1 MEWRGGVAMKILVL
15 GAGVVGVTAAYYLA
29 RAGHSVT
36 LLERR
41 EGAGLE
47 ASYANGGQL
56 LGETIHPWLA
66 PDIPGQVMRNF
77 ARADAPYR
85 MRFSLGPARW
95 LWGARF
101 LRNCTALRVARIS
114 DDLRRLAV
122 YSMAALDELRAAEPF
137 DFDHSQ
143 RGVLRLYRDGDKF
156 DQAADSALAEAV
168 AARRPVRLDMAAC
181 VALEPALEPA
191 AAAQGRFVGGLHYH
205 QEETGDAHKFS
216 AALAVAAQRLGVE
229 LRFGCTVQRLV
240 KSGGAVTAV
249 QTDQGEFRADAVV
262 LSLGC
267 HSAQLLRPLGLRLPI
282 YPVKGYAH
290 TLPVRGA
297 GAPKMALQ
305 DVERKMGITPFAGR
319 LRIAGTA
326 ELDGFNKRA
335 DPRRAA
341 AMLANLLDLFPD
353 CGDPKSAELW
363 TGLRPMTPDCAPII
377 GATPLNNLYIDSG
390 HGSLGWTL
398 ACGSGRAIADIIS
411 GRPPDVDM
419 RGLTI
424 DRFL

>member
-1 MEWRGGVAMKILVL
+1 MKILVL

-29 RAGHSVT
+29 RAGHEVT
-36 LLERR
+36 VLERR
-41 EGAGLE
+41 EGPGLE

-66 PDIPGQVMRNF
+66 PDIPGLVLRNF

-85 MRFSLGPARW
+85 VRFSAYPERW

-101 LRNCTALRVARIS
+101 LRNCTAARVARITA
-114 DDLRRLAV
+114 DLRRLAV
-122 YSMAALDELRAAEPF
+122 YSMAALEELRAAEPLE
-137 DFDHSQ
+137 FDHSG
-143 RGVLRLYRDGDKF
+143 RGVLRLYRDR
-156 DQAADSALAEAV
+156 DQFRRAADAAEDEDAV
-168 AARRPVRLDMAAC
+168 RRPERLDMPAC
-181 VALEPALEPA
+181 AALEPALENSRVNFA
-191 AAAQGRFVGGLHYH
+191 GGLHYH
-205 QEETGDAHKFS
+205 QEQTGDAHKFS
-216 AALAVAAQRLGVE
+216 AALAAAAERLGAS
-229 LRFGCTVQRLV
+229 FYYGCTVERLMHSGGGVTGV
-240 KSGGAVTAV
+240 KS
-249 QTDQGEFRADAVV
+249 DQGVENADAVL

-282 YPVKGYAH
+282 YPVKGYAQ
-290 TLPVRGA
+290 TMPASGA
-297 GAPKMALQ
+297 NAPKLALQ
-305 DVERKMGITPFAGR
+305 DVECKMGITPFGNR

-341 AMLANLLDLFPD
+341 AMLDTLMEILPN
-353 CGDPKSAELW
+353 CGDPGSAELW
-363 TGLRPMTPDCAPII
+363 TGLRPMTPDCAPVI
-377 GATPLNNLYIDSG
+377 GATPIANLYLDTG

-398 ACGSGRAIADIIS
+398 ACGSGRAVADIIS
-411 GRPPDVDM
+411 GHPAALDM

>member
-1 MEWRGGVAMKILVL
+1 MKILVL
-15 GAGVVGVTAAYYLA
+15 GAGVVGVTATYYLA
-29 RAGHSVT
+29 RAGHAVT
-36 LLERR
+36 VLERR
-41 EGAGLE
+41 EGPGLE

-66 PDIPGQVMRNF
+66 PEIPAQVLQNF

-85 MRFSLGPARW
+85 VRLSVEPARW

-101 LRNCTALRVARIS
+101 LRNCTAARVARIT

-122 YSMAALDELRAAEPF
+122 YSVAALEELRSAEPF
-137 DFDHSQ
+137 EFDHSD
-143 RGVLRLYRDGDKF
+143 RGVLRLYRDAVSFTRDGD
-156 DQAADSALAEAV
+156 AAGKENPS
-168 AARRPVRLDMAAC
+168 RRPAILSWEECRT
-181 VALEPALEPA
+181 LEPALDSGGIPFA
-191 AAAQGRFVGGLHYH
+191 GGLHYH
-205 QEETGDAHKFS
+205 QEQTGDAHIFTG
-216 AALAVAAQRLGVE
+216 ALAAAAERLGASF
-229 LRFGCTVQRLV
+229 RFGCTVRRLV
-240 KSGGAVTAV
+240 RAGGKVTGV
-249 QTDQGEFRADAVV
+249 ESDQGEEMAEAVL

-282 YPVKGYAH
+282 YPVKGYAQ
-290 TLPVRGA
+290 TLPASGA
-297 GAPKMALQ
+297 GAPKLALQ
-305 DVERKMGITPFAGR
+305 DMARKVGIMPFGNR

-341 AMLANLLDLFPD
+341 VMLDTLMEILPE
-353 CGDPKSAELW
+353 CGDREEAELW
-363 TGLRPMTPDCAPII
+363 TGLRPMTPDCAPVI
-377 GATPLNNLYIDSG
+377 GPAPLRNLYLNTG

-411 GRPPDVDM
+411 GRTPGPDLN
-419 RGLTI
+419 GLTI